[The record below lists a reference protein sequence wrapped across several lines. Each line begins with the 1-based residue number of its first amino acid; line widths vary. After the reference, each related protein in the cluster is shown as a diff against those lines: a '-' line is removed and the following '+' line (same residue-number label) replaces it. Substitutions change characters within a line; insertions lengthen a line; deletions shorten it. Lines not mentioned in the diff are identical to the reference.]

1 MVATMVSGNNATFT
15 VDNGTVMINDAN
27 VTTPDVVA
35 SNGIIHVIDKVL
47 MPPADEP
54 VEEEPVEEPE
64 EVVDPFEGI
73 DCAAT
78 VGIDSSGYAFSQT
91 VVNIEVRR
99 NRVLVLGRR
108 QHASQR
114 QAGRRLQILNLR

>member
-1 MVATMVSGNNATFT
+1 MVATMVSGANATFT

-27 VTTPDVVA
+27 VTTPDVNA

-54 VEEEPVEEPE
+54 VEEEPVEEVE

-73 DCAAT
+73 ECAAT
-78 VGIDSSGYAFSQT
+78 VGIDSSATPSA
-91 VVNIEVRR
+91 RP
-99 NRVLVLGRR
+99 
-108 QHASQR
+108 S
-114 QAGRRLQILNLR
+114 